1 MKEKFILLVDSIN
14 KSINSMY
21 KEQYDHFL
29 FYNITF
35 ISNLINIIDRS
46 LFIKKKKFE
55 NYNKDK
61 FKYLSDIFISQND
74 PLRYNINI
82 YDSIITKFK
91 RSKHNIFLVILETI
105 YNSIK
110 NKSYMPKNNTL
121 NNDLVIKSLILFD
134 LNPKNKLL
142 TDLSI
147 IKDNY
152 KIKKNNFTDNIEYDN
167 AFYILRDQYTDFK
180 NKKIIDK
187 YKLNNRFINV

>member
-1 MKEKFILLVDSIN
+1 
-14 KSINSMY
+14 MY

-74 PLRYNINI
+74 PLRYNIDI

-110 NKSYMPKNNTL
+110 HKRYMPKNNTL

-134 LNPKNKLL
+134 LNPENKLL